1 MVSLFFELGL
11 IRPISCTVIYLLAVT
26 GWVSLDHILFYILF
40 SVASF
45 ILRVFFFFTVLYEVL
60 LFIVVCRISRI
71 SQIQW
76 KPFLSF
82 SWHDVI
88 KSSATDHTFLHQKV
102 VINLH
107 PLTLSIENGR
117 ARYNSETAK
126 DQGWCCPTVRGHTTI
141 SRICE
146 DWHLGEGITRRWR
159 SIAKKL

>member
-82 SWHDVI
+82 LYLTWSSHLLRIIPFFI
-88 KSSATDHTFLHQKV
+88 KKLSSICTLWLYPSRMAELATIQKQLKIKAGV
-102 VINLH
+102 VQRWGDIPRL
-107 PLTLSIENGR
+107 
-117 ARYNSETAK
+117 
-126 DQGWCCPTVRGHTTI
+126 VV
-141 SRICE
+141 CE
-146 DWHLGEGITRRWR
+146 DWHSGEGITRRWR